1 MPDKKEHDGGF
12 IMKYSRYVW
21 LSVICIM
28 LSVNMGCRLQ
38 EEIAQPAEN
47 RKTEVSMMY
56 PANLKHFEE
65 LVESK
70 YPDIDLQV
78 EMTTTATMNGDS
90 ERRLRKGH
98 GTDLVV
104 TTLPT
109 GTVKEYVMDLSAEA
123 FATSYQGSVASPTMV
138 EGQTRYLPL
147 PGQYEGY
154 ILNQTL
160 VEQLGKTVP
169 LSNTDLTD
177 ILKAG
182 REQGIGIGEE
192 GDMFGLS
199 AVSTSSVGTY
209 IIGTQVPDFLGTA
222 EGIKWMSDFE
232 SGTAGFSGFW
242 DHGLDL
248 LEQWVESGYLN
259 AGALSLKTKNAMPIE
274 ARMLDGT
281 LILAHGNVQMMTKL
295 NHQSSEYEYVM
306 LPYLSDE
313 GKEPWV
319 ISEPDGYIGI
329 NRQLADGDDESK
341 LDACIRILDLLS
353 TSEGQEAWMEDTS
366 ALYSY
371 LSDNKTLPAAV
382 PDGIAKCVEKGYIYD
397 LQMPSNII
405 QYFGKSMIS
414 VLDKKSELKEALASI
429 DDYSRS
435 GSPDVD
441 YDQSV
446 VGSVQEDLIY
456 ENYNTRREETA
467 IGNLI
472 ADAVKE
478 YSGADIAVVNGGG
491 IRASLY
497 QGDVLGEDLS
507 AVCPYP
513 NKIIVVEAKGSVIAA
528 MLENGISQ
536 TVRDGAMPAGRF
548 LQVSGLCY
556 TYRPSEGERMAEL
569 LSVTETDGSGLEM
582 DTWYTLAVTNYMAG
596 SSGYLDN
603 NGDGYTMLNLYSDT
617 APKTEDV
624 KLLKETGGTYAD
636 ALKQYFQNHMDE
648 EIAAKLE
655 GRIKIAGNE

>member
-1 MPDKKEHDGGF
+1 
-12 IMKYSRYVW
+12 MKYSRYVW